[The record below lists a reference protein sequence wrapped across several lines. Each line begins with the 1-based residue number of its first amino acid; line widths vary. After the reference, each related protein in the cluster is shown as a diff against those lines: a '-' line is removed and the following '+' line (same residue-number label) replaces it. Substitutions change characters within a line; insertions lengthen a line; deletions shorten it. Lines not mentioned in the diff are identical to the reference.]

1 MQFGEFS
8 WTCSTTFDIFLFMV
22 EVTILCWIQ
31 FYCLVKE
38 AAYIATA
45 ILVSCVFLLVPCVVC
60 SNFLPRIRTTGVKF
74 TFKN

>member
-38 AAYIATA
+38 AAYIAKYCDSGV
-45 ILVSCVFLLVPCVVC
+45 LCVPLGAVRGLQ
-60 SNFLPRIRTTGVKF
+60 
-74 TFKN
+74 